1 MFWRLPR
8 PYSPACSTPSQQPSV
23 GMSSGKTRSFS
34 PKLKPYFFGCVLL
47 SLPGRLAKSPRSP
60 VPSPHA
66 GPALSRLKVPPLPP
80 QARAR
85 ERLRLCGAVS
95 GTRRALG
102 GGRDRGRRVG
112 DVAAGLGAPG
122 GPAAG
127 AAGEG
132 AFRQNLPGLRRD
144 GASRPR
150 AGCAGFLFAQSR
162 QRAELTH

>member
-1 MFWRLPR
+1 
-8 PYSPACSTPSQQPSV
+8 
-23 GMSSGKTRSFS
+23 MSSGKTRSFS
-34 PKLKPYFFGCVLL
+34 PKLKPYFFGSVLL
-47 SLPGRLAKSPRSP
+47 SLPGRLAKRPAPPARLP

-85 ERLRLCGAVS
+85 ERPRLRGAAS
-95 GTRRALG
+95 GTRRAFG

-112 DVAAGLGAPG
+112 DAAAGLGAPG

-132 AFRQNLPGLRRD
+132 AAGQNLPGLRRD